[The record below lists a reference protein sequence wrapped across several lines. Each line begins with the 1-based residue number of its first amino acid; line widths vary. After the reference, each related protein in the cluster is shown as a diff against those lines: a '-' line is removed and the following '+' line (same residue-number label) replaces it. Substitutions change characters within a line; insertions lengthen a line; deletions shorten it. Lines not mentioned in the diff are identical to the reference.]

1 MGVNLLNDIVTYL
14 QEMNSWLFAAIILV
28 PFFGT
33 LILVPW
39 LVVRIP
45 ADYFLDRKRQPLWR
59 TGQFVPWQILLLVLK
74 NILGMAIVMMG
85 IAMLVL
91 PGQGL
96 LTILIGLLLVNFPG
110 KFQCERWLVS
120 RRPVLKSINWMR
132 HKVGKEK
139 LLIDNQSD

>member
-1 MGVNLLNDIVTYL
+1 MLNEIVIFL
-14 QEMNSWLFAAIILV
+14 QEMNSWLFAALILV

-33 LILVPW
+33 LFIVPW

-45 ADYFLDRKRQPLWR
+45 ADYFLVSKRKPLWR
-59 TGQFVPWQILLLVLK
+59 RGQFVPWQILLLVLK
-74 NILGMAIVMMG
+74 NILGIAIVLMG

-120 RRPVLKSINWMR
+120 RRPVLKSVNWMR
-132 HKVGKEK
+132 HRVGKAK
-139 LLIDNQSD
+139 LLIDSQSE